1 MRLSD
6 IKDEAERRKTA
17 GLLYYDEY
25 ERAINTG
32 LPESEVLEQ
41 LVTMHLND
49 AISGAAPQSLEKV
62 QPKKREFL
70 WYPYIPKSEYTVIF
84 AESGIGKSFACL
96 AIAAARSKG
105 EKLPGE
111 TIAAPPSNTLY
122 ITSEDDAEDLKE
134 RISGTGADFSRI
146 FYLDR
151 ESSLGIDFSD
161 ENIDTMQKYITACNA
176 ELVIVD
182 PWQAFIGENI
192 DTNRQNQMRAVLQK
206 ISVLAKQTGCAIM
219 LVSHV
224 NKRERR
230 ESINNAPTGSGELI
244 NACRSALTIMHENS
258 FTEETRNKRLLIQ
271 TKSSHAAPGRT
282 VRYDLTGGRVKWD
295 GFSDVDRWTVDYA
308 AQNKLNLQDA
318 AAKQRRSRSD
328 FSDLKRA
335 IMQLAARIPQGQD
348 TIKVLYTD
356 IEEATE
362 KGKKVWNA
370 PANADKIDKSGAIA
384 AIKTELY
391 NDYDIAI
398 ACISNKN
405 IRSDISKKSGKGIS
419 ITRMEDD

>member
-1 MRLSD
+1 MRLCD
-6 IKDEAERRKTA
+6 IQDEDERRTA
-17 GLLYYDEY
+17 AGSTWYDEY
-25 ERAINTG
+25 EQMKALGHEPGEI
-32 LPESEVLEQ
+32 LDVL
-41 LVTMHLND
+41 VKTHLND
-49 AISGAAPQSLEKV
+49 VIPFTGPQSLEEV

-362 KGKKVWNA
+362 KGKRY
-370 PANADKIDKSGAIA
+370 GMH
-384 AIKTELY
+384 LQMR
-391 NDYDIAI
+391 
-398 ACISNKN
+398 
-405 IRSDISKKSGKGIS
+405 IRLTNPG
-419 ITRMEDD
+419 R